1 MDRNDLAWTLVV
13 FFGASLLFAAIH
25 RATSDQNA
33 GVSLGLQALA
43 GLALIGVIVLVVR
56 RRR

>member
-1 MDRNDLAWTLVV
+1 MDRTDLAWTLVV
-13 FFGASLLFAAIH
+13 FFGASVLFGLI
-25 RATSDQNA
+25 RKATEDSGT

-43 GLALIGVIVLVVR
+43 GLAVIGVIVLVVR